1 VVSFLI
7 QIEGGGERG
16 RGVLLGWAD
25 LFDGKKKKPKSVEEE
40 DAEWRE
46 RFGLKGAK
54 VIREVVDKN
63 VEDYEYMKQFC
74 LKV

>member
-1 VVSFLI
+1 VVSFLTYVE
-7 QIEGGGERG
+7 EGRERG
-16 RGVLLGWAD
+16 LLRWAD

>member
-1 VVSFLI
+1 M
-7 QIEGGGERG
+7 
-16 RGVLLGWAD
+16 
-25 LFDGKKKKPKSVEEE
+25 FDGKKKTPKSTKEE

-46 RFGLKGAK
+46 KFGAKGAK
-54 VIREVVDKN
+54 VIRETVDKN